1 MNLPAVLAEIDRA
14 FETEQIPWLEALV
27 NQPGH
32 TAAPD
37 DVEAVAHM
45 IETRL
50 RMLDLQVEHISSEH
64 FADHRVYSTPATAPT
79 DKTLLLAGHCDTVYA
94 RSQGFL
100 TFEREGNGR
109 GDVIH
114 GPGVLDMKSGLT
126 VAIFALQ
133 ALHHAAPEFYRRL
146 KLRFVCNTD
155 EEVGSPGSRPLYD
168 RLAKLSTAA
177 LVFEGGREEDQI
189 ITDRKGTGGFR
200 LEVRGREAHAG
211 NQHAHGI
218 NAIHAI
224 ALLVPRLEQLT
235 DYTAGTTVNVGTI
248 RGGNAKNTVPG
259 SAAIDIDVRITTAQ
273 AGRQFEAALHELVD
287 RPFQD
292 LPGLPAKF
300 AEAAVTLTGSI
311 RRWPME
317 STPASEAL
325 RERYEHAAAA
335 EALGTGRAPLQ
346 GGGSDANLLAA
357 QGVPCIDGLGPYG
370 QFMHSPKEWSSLAS
384 LQKRTRALARFIF
397 DSGSARF

>member
-1 MNLPAVLAEIDRA
+1 MDLPTVLAEIDRA
-14 FETEQIPWLEALV
+14 FETEQVPWLEALV

-37 DVEAVAHM
+37 DVEVVAQM

-50 RMLDLQVEHISSEH
+50 RTLDLQVESVPSEA
-64 FADHRVYSTPATAPT
+64 FAHHRVYATPATEPT

-100 TFEREGNGR
+100 TLDREDDGR
-109 GDVIH
+109 GDIIH

-133 ALHHAAPEFYRRL
+133 ALHHAAPEFFRQL

-155 EEVGSPGSRPLYD
+155 EEVGSPDSLRLYD

-177 LVFEGGREEDQI
+177 LVFEGGRDSDQI
-189 ITDRKGTGGFR
+189 ITARKGTGGYR
-200 LEVRGREAHAG
+200 LEVAGRSAHAG
-211 NQHAHGI
+211 NQHEDGI

-235 DYTAGTTVNVGTI
+235 DYASGTTVNVGTI
-248 RGGNAKNTVPG
+248 LGGNAKNVVPG
-259 SAAIDIDVRITTAQ
+259 SAAIEIDVRITNAE
-273 AGRQFEAALHELVD
+273 AGQKFEAALQNLLQ
-287 RPFQD
+287 RPFAD
-292 LPGLPAKF
+292 HPDLPAKF
-300 AEAAVTLTGSI
+300 SEATVKLTGGI

-317 STPASEAL
+317 STAASEAL
-325 RERYEHAAAA
+325 RERYEQAATA
-335 EALGTGRAPLQ
+335 EDLGTGRAPLQ

-370 QFMHSPKEWSSLAS
+370 KFMHSPKEWSSLAS
-384 LQKRTRALARFIF
+384 LKQRTRALTRFIWNEC
-397 DSGSARF
+397 SAR